1 MTKRSVTLIMI
12 VLMLSYA
19 PVPDYSSTEDNPIVQ
34 SLDGTVE
41 RVEISPDPNSIQDLG
56 SPLIYSGS
64 EDLRVIRADSS
75 IGVYTLAGLLPSV
88 QMSTELTQ
96 PRNDLAIV
104 LVDGQVGLWEAR
116 MAILEAGNIEV
127 RSTIP
132 PSGFLVQAP
141 SDDITA
147 LSLVEEVEAVH
158 VVPAGLL
165 VHPDLRL
172 ANGEQTLLVEVLG
185 WKDSDLNRHDKP
197 GMGFEDTLNIAASL
211 WLQEY
216 WSPEPGRMWGL
227 ITPDDVDEIVKHPS
241 VAYIAPMPLLV
252 LHNDQAR
259 VNMGINAVETTFI
272 TGLNGSG
279 QKIAVGDSGLDDD
292 HGDFSGRIAGL
303 TSVTPG
309 DSSTADLSD
318 GHGTH
323 VACTV
328 LGDGFRSSGTY
339 QGVAPEAQV
348 YFQAMED
355 DDTGQLYSYGINSML
370 NSAYNNGARLHTNS
384 WGAGSGSGSYS
395 TQSEDADDRTSTW
408 DQYWSYEGMTVLF
421 AAGNE
426 RNDGVSPP
434 GTAKNVITIG
444 GHKNRYNGAPDEMYY
459 WSSRGPT
466 DDGRIKP
473 DLVAPGD
480 YVRSCKSQEADNAQ
494 GSWSNNWY
502 LEYSGTS
509 MATPAAAGA
518 AVLVREYLM
527 EVIGRQDPQ
536 GALIKGLLILGAQDM
551 GARDIPNDDEGW
563 GRVNLVE
570 SLIPDSDVGIFVDD
584 RSRLSSG
591 QTSEYSFDITRAS
604 EPMKVVLTWSDY
616 PGSSSSSTQL
626 RNDLDLEVIS
636 PNGQV
641 TYKGNWFVN
650 GRSVTGGTKDST
662 NNVEVVLID
671 NAATG
676 TWTVR
681 VHDAQHG
688 GGRTWQPYA
697 LAVRGVNVND
707 LSPDPA
713 FVQNSFEISSP
724 IPQVGEE
731 VDVSVVIQN
740 QGAGSVAD
748 LSIIARAD
756 NEMLGT
762 RQLSM
767 SPGESAVLEWN
778 WTPIQQGD
786 VEFTFHIDPSD
797 TVEEASETNNYLTQT
812 VVVSAPGVRVSSEQ
826 ATVTLGDATDSS
838 TTWQLLLMNTALFET
853 NASIDVSDPMRMQDG
868 VQYDWFTSF
877 TSNTFNLEAA
887 ETTSVSLTMVHGES
901 PLPGLYSMMVTG
913 TDIDN
918 SVTSELEI
926 FFDVPVLAE
935 ADIEMPGEQFIV
947 SPLESTELQI
957 LVFNEGNGAQTYD
970 VELISPAGWHL
981 GLDTLGAFAGSSHGS
996 TGTMARDA
1004 GRTIDIT
1011 INPPGAMIP
1020 AGSVFDAAII
1030 IHSRVSSDSWS
1041 EDIPLVVKAIDEVN
1055 TTPSSDGAE
1064 NDIAPDALLEIEVE
1078 LSNLGNRMLDLQ
1090 PYMRNIPGG
1099 WTVSGGL
1106 DTISIPAGESGVWSV
1121 ELQGNGVAASGDL
1134 KLRFAT
1140 DDGFYLDWNR
1150 TLNVLSG
1157 AIPTLSFHMVALP
1170 DGTVSDYPLGV
1181 GTHPVGEPG
1190 FDLAWNVTNQGST
1203 TWRPTT
1209 YLELPDDDWTSSCS
1223 APSMLSAGS
1232 SSTVWCTLLI
1242 PLSAEAT
1249 SEPIVT
1255 LVMQGEGIEV
1265 RDSISLLVE
1274 SVARVSWILTNQP
1287 TGHEG
1292 YPTTL
1297 YIELEN
1303 TGNSEISYILQTSG
1317 PEGWNPL
1324 ILDGVVVNLRPGEI
1338 RSLNL
1343 GFTPDSGNDGTLV
1356 VELVGAGDVEGSSF
1370 DIEIDV
1376 LPAAKVQETSILGTL
1391 LIAVLVF
1398 AIVGGGLYV
1407 YSRRGDNPSS
1417 LIQSDTLAKIA
1428 DSFGLGEQQEVE
1440 SDGIPCWICSQ
1451 DITPGEAWAC
1461 LECGARYHR
1470 SDQVQGCD
1478 IVSMGNCLHCDAPSE
1493 ELAEA

>member
-1 MTKRSVTLIMI
+1 MTKRLVTLMMTI
-12 VLMLSYA
+12 LLLSYA
-19 PVPDYSSTEDNPIVQ
+19 PILNQSPTEGNTAVE
-34 SLDGTVE
+34 SLNHIAE
-41 RVEISPDPNSIQDLG
+41 KVEISPDPNSIQDLG
-56 SPLIYSGS
+56 APQIYSGF
-64 EDLRVIRADSS
+64 EDFRATRADSS
-75 IGVYTLAGLLPSV
+75 IGVYTQAGLLPAV
-88 QMSTELTQ
+88 QMSVELAN

-104 LVDGQVGLWEAR
+104 LIDGEVGLWDAR
-116 MAILEAGNIEV
+116 QALLEAADVKV

-132 PSGFLVQAP
+132 PSGFLVQATP
-141 SDDITA
+141 ESIST
-147 LSLVEEVEAVH
+147 LSQIKEVEAVH
-158 VVPAGLL
+158 EVPAGLL
-165 VHPDLRL
+165 VHPDLRM
-172 ANGEQTLLVEVLG
+172 ANGDQTLLVEVLG
-185 WKDSDLNRHDKP
+185 WKNSDLVRQDRP
-197 GMGFEDTLNIAASL
+197 GMGFEDSLNIAASL
-211 WLQEY
+211 WLQEA
-216 WSPEPGRMWGL
+216 WSPEEGRMWGMISHSEVADL
-227 ITPDDVDEIVKHPS
+227 ARHSS

-259 VNMGINAVETTFI
+259 VHMGINSVETTFI

-292 HGDFSGRIAGL
+292 HGDFTGRIAGL

-328 LGDGFRSSGTY
+328 MGDGFRSSGTY
-339 QGVAPEAQV
+339 RGVAPEAQV

-384 WGAGSGSGSYS
+384 WGAGSGGGSYS
-395 TQSEDADDRTSTW
+395 TQSEDADSRTSTW
-408 DQYWSYEGMTVLF
+408 DQYWSYQGMTVLF

-426 RNDGVSPP
+426 RNEGVSPP

-444 GHKNRYNGAPDEMYY
+444 GHKNRYSGAPDEMYY

-480 YVRSCKSQEADNAQ
+480 YVRSCKSQEADSAQ

-509 MATPAAAGA
+509 MSTPAAAGA
-518 AVLVREYLM
+518 SALVREYLM
-527 EVIGRQDPQ
+527 EVIGRQAPQ

-551 GARDIPNDDEGW
+551 GTRDIPNNDEGW
-563 GRVNLVE
+563 GRLNLVE

-591 QTSEYSFDITRAS
+591 QTSEYSFDITRAG

-616 PGSSSSSTQL
+616 PGSSSSTTQL

-636 PNGQV
+636 PNGQI
-641 TYKGNWFVN
+641 TYKGNAFVN
-650 GRSVTGGTKDST
+650 GRSVNGGTKDST

-681 VHDAQHG
+681 VRDAQHG
-688 GGRTWQPYA
+688 GSRTWQPYA

-707 LSPDPA
+707 LSPDPT

-731 VDVSVVIQN
+731 VDVSVIIQN

-748 LSIIARAD
+748 LSVIARAD
-756 NEMLGT
+756 SNLLGT
-762 RQLSM
+762 HQLSM

-778 WTPIQQGD
+778 WTPTQEGD

-797 TVEEASETNNYLTQT
+797 TVEEVSETNNYLTHT
-812 VVVSAPGVRVSSEQ
+812 VIVSAPGVRVSTEQ
-826 ATVTLGDATDSS
+826 ETVTLGDASDSS
-838 TTWQLLLMNTALFET
+838 TTWQLSLMNTALFET
-853 NASIDVSDPMRMQDG
+853 NATIEVSDPVRMQDG

-887 ETTSVSLTMVHGES
+887 ETELVSLTMVH
-901 PLPGLYSMMVTG
+901 PAPPPPGLYSMVVTG
-913 TDIDN
+913 TDVEN
-918 SVTSELEI
+918 SVTSELAI
-926 FFDVPVLAE
+926 FFDVPVLAGAE
-935 ADIEMPGEQFIV
+935 IVMPGEQFLV

-957 LVFNEGNGAQTYD
+957 LIFNEGNGAQAYD
-970 VELISPAGWHL
+970 VELVSPAGWHL
-981 GLDTLGAFAGSSHGS
+981 GFDTLGAFAGSSHGS

-1004 GRTIDIT
+1004 GRTVDIT

-1020 AGSVFDAAII
+1020 AESVFDAAII

-1041 EDIPLVVKAIDEVN
+1041 EDISLVVKAIDEVSM
-1055 TTPSSDGAE
+1055 TPSSDGAE
-1064 NDIAPDALLEIEVE
+1064 HDISPDALLEIEVD

-1090 PYMRNIPGG
+1090 PYVRNIPGG

-1106 DTISIPAGESGVWSV
+1106 NTISIPAGESGVWSV
-1121 ELQGNGVAASGDL
+1121 ALQGNGVAVSGDL
-1134 KLRFAT
+1134 ELRFAT
-1140 DDGFYLDWNR
+1140 DDGFYVDWNR

-1157 AIPTLSFHMVALP
+1157 AIPSLSFHMVALP

-1181 GTHPVGEPG
+1181 GSHPVGEPG
-1190 FDLAWNVTNQGST
+1190 FDLAWTVTNQGST

-1209 YLELPDDDWTSSCS
+1209 YLEVPDDDWSSSCS
-1223 APSMLSAGS
+1223 APSTLSAGA
-1232 SSTVWCTLLI
+1232 SSTVWCTVVI
-1242 PLSAEAT
+1242 PLSAEAS

-1255 LVMQGEGIEV
+1255 LVMQGEGVEV
-1265 RDSISLLVE
+1265 EDSISLLVE
-1274 SVARVSWILTNQP
+1274 SVARVSWTLNNQP

-1297 YIELEN
+1297 YIDLQN
-1303 TGNSEISYILQTSG
+1303 TGNSEISHILQVSG
-1317 PEGWNPL
+1317 PDGWAPL
-1324 ILDGVVVNLRPGEI
+1324 ILDGVVVNLRPGET
-1338 RSLNL
+1338 RSLDV
-1343 GFTPDSGNDGTLV
+1343 GFTPNSGDDGILV
-1356 VELVGAGDVEGSSF
+1356 VELADADDVEAFSF
-1370 DIEIDV
+1370 SVEIDV
-1376 LPAAKVQETSILGTL
+1376 LPAAKVQGTSILETL
-1391 LIAVLVF
+1391 MIAVLVL
-1398 AIVGGGLYV
+1398 ALVGGGLYV
-1407 YSRRGDNPSS
+1407 YSRRGGDSSS
-1417 LIQSDTLAKIA
+1417 LIQTESLSKIA
-1428 DSFGLGEQQEVE
+1428 DSFGLGEKEEGE
-1440 SDGIPCWICSQ
+1440 SSGIPCWICSQ
-1451 DITPGEAWAC
+1451 DITLEAAWAC
-1461 LECGARYHR
+1461 SECGARYHR
-1470 SDQVQGCD
+1470 AGQVQGCD
-1478 IVSMGNCLHCDAPSE
+1478 VLSMGNCLHCDAPSDD
-1493 ELAEA
+1493 LVEA

>member
-1 MTKRSVTLIMI
+1 MTKRLVTLMMTI
-12 VLMLSYA
+12 LLLSYA
-19 PVPDYSSTEDNPIVQ
+19 PILNQSPTEGNTAVE
-34 SLDGTVE
+34 SLNHIAE
-41 RVEISPDPNSIQDLG
+41 KVEISPDPNSIQDLG
-56 SPLIYSGS
+56 APQIYSGF
-64 EDLRVIRADSS
+64 EDFRATRADSS
-75 IGVYTLAGLLPSV
+75 IGVYTQAGLLPAV
-88 QMSTELTQ
+88 QMSVELAN

-104 LVDGQVGLWEAR
+104 LIDGEVGLWDAR
-116 MAILEAGNIEV
+116 QALLEAADVKV

-132 PSGFLVQAP
+132 PSGFLVQATP
-141 SDDITA
+141 ESIST
-147 LSLVEEVEAVH
+147 LSQIKEVEAVH
-158 VVPAGLL
+158 EVPAGLL
-165 VHPDLRL
+165 VHPDLRM
-172 ANGEQTLLVEVLG
+172 ANGDQTLLVEVLG
-185 WKDSDLNRHDKP
+185 WKNSDLVRQDRP
-197 GMGFEDTLNIAASL
+197 GMGFEDSLNIAASL
-211 WLQEY
+211 WLQEA
-216 WSPEPGRMWGL
+216 WSPEEGRMWGMISHSEVADL
-227 ITPDDVDEIVKHPS
+227 ARHSS

-259 VNMGINAVETTFI
+259 VHMGINSVETTFI

-292 HGDFSGRIAGL
+292 HGDFTGRIAGL

-328 LGDGFRSSGTY
+328 MGDGFRSSGTY
-339 QGVAPEAQV
+339 RGVAPEAQV

-384 WGAGSGSGSYS
+384 WGAGSGGGSYS
-395 TQSEDADDRTSTW
+395 TQSEDADSRTSTW
-408 DQYWSYEGMTVLF
+408 DQYWSYQGMTVLF

-426 RNDGVSPP
+426 RNERVSPP

-444 GHKNRYNGAPDEMYY
+444 GHKNRYSGAPDEMYY

-480 YVRSCKSQEADNAQ
+480 YVRSCKSQEADSAQ

-509 MATPAAAGA
+509 MSTPAAAGA
-518 AVLVREYLM
+518 SALVREYLM
-527 EVIGRQDPQ
+527 EVIGRQAPQ

-551 GARDIPNDDEGW
+551 GTRDIPNNDEGW
-563 GRVNLVE
+563 GRLNLVE

-591 QTSEYSFDITRAS
+591 QTSEYSFDITRAG

-616 PGSSSSSTQL
+616 PGSSSSTTQL

-636 PNGQV
+636 PNGQI
-641 TYKGNWFVN
+641 TYKGNAFVN
-650 GRSVTGGTKDST
+650 GRSVNGGTKDST

-681 VHDAQHG
+681 VRDAQHG
-688 GGRTWQPYA
+688 GSRTWQPYA

-707 LSPDPA
+707 LSPDPT

-731 VDVSVVIQN
+731 VDISVIIQN

-748 LSIIARAD
+748 LSVIARAD
-756 NEMLGT
+756 SNLLGT
-762 RQLSM
+762 HQLSM

-778 WTPIQQGD
+778 WTPTQEGD

-797 TVEEASETNNYLTQT
+797 TVEEVSETNNYLTHT
-812 VVVSAPGVRVSSEQ
+812 VIVSAPGVRVSSEQ
-826 ATVTLGDATDSS
+826 ETVTLGDASDSS
-838 TTWQLLLMNTALFET
+838 TTWQLSLMNTALFET
-853 NASIDVSDPMRMQDG
+853 NATIEVSDPVRMQDG

-887 ETTSVSLTMVHGES
+887 ETELVSLTMVH
-901 PLPGLYSMMVTG
+901 PAPPPPGLYSMVVTG
-913 TDIDN
+913 TDVEN
-918 SVTSELEI
+918 SVTSELAI
-926 FFDVPVLAE
+926 FFDVPVLAGAE
-935 ADIEMPGEQFIV
+935 IVMPGEQFLV

-957 LVFNEGNGAQTYD
+957 LIFNEGNGAQAYD
-970 VELISPAGWHL
+970 VELVSPAGWHL
-981 GLDTLGAFAGSSHGS
+981 GFDTLGAFAGSSHGS

-1004 GRTIDIT
+1004 GRTVDIT

-1020 AGSVFDAAII
+1020 AESVFDAAII

-1041 EDIPLVVKAIDEVN
+1041 EDISLVVKAIDEVSM
-1055 TTPSSDGAE
+1055 TPSSDGAE
-1064 NDIAPDALLEIEVE
+1064 HDISPDALLEIEVD

-1090 PYMRNIPGG
+1090 PYVRNIPGG

-1106 DTISIPAGESGVWSV
+1106 NTISIPAGESGVWSV
-1121 ELQGNGVAASGDL
+1121 ALQGNGVAVSGDL
-1134 KLRFAT
+1134 ELRFAT
-1140 DDGFYLDWNR
+1140 DDGFYVDWNR

-1157 AIPTLSFHMVALP
+1157 AIPSLSFHMVALP

-1181 GTHPVGEPG
+1181 GSHPVGEPG
-1190 FDLAWNVTNQGST
+1190 FDLAWTVTNQGST

-1209 YLELPDDDWTSSCS
+1209 YLEVPDDDWSSSCS
-1223 APSMLSAGS
+1223 APSTLSAGA
-1232 SSTVWCTLLI
+1232 SSTVWCTVVI
-1242 PLSAEAT
+1242 PLSAEAS

-1255 LVMQGEGIEV
+1255 LVMQGEGVEV
-1265 RDSISLLVE
+1265 EDSISLLVE
-1274 SVARVSWILTNQP
+1274 SVARVSWTLNNQP

-1297 YIELEN
+1297 YIDLQN
-1303 TGNSEISYILQTSG
+1303 TGNSEISHILQVSG
-1317 PEGWNPL
+1317 PDGWAPL
-1324 ILDGVVVNLRPGEI
+1324 ILDGVVVNLRPGET
-1338 RSLNL
+1338 RSLDV
-1343 GFTPDSGNDGTLV
+1343 GFTPNSGDDGILV
-1356 VELVGAGDVEGSSF
+1356 VELADADDVEAFSF
-1370 DIEIDV
+1370 SVEIDV
-1376 LPAAKVQETSILGTL
+1376 LPAAKVQGTSILETL
-1391 LIAVLVF
+1391 MIAVLVL
-1398 AIVGGGLYV
+1398 ALVGGGLYV
-1407 YSRRGDNPSS
+1407 YSRRGGDSSS
-1417 LIQSDTLAKIA
+1417 LIQTESLSKIA
-1428 DSFGLGEQQEVE
+1428 DSFGLGEKEEGE
-1440 SDGIPCWICSQ
+1440 SSGIPCWICSQ
-1451 DITPGEAWAC
+1451 DITLEAAWAC
-1461 LECGARYHR
+1461 SECGARYHR
-1470 SDQVQGCD
+1470 AGQVQGCD
-1478 IVSMGNCLHCDAPSE
+1478 VLSMGNCLHCDAPSDD
-1493 ELAEA
+1493 LVEA

>member
-1 MTKRSVTLIMI
+1 MSV
-12 VLMLSYA
+12 
-19 PVPDYSSTEDNPIVQ
+19 E
-34 SLDGTVE
+34 
-41 RVEISPDPNSIQDLG
+41 
-56 SPLIYSGS
+56 
-64 EDLRVIRADSS
+64 
-75 IGVYTLAGLLPSV
+75 LAN
-88 QMSTELTQ
+88 

-104 LVDGQVGLWEAR
+104 LIDGEVGLWDAR
-116 MAILEAGNIEV
+116 QALLEAADVKV

-132 PSGFLVQAP
+132 PSGFLVQATP
-141 SDDITA
+141 ESIST
-147 LSLVEEVEAVH
+147 LSQIKEVEAVH
-158 VVPAGLL
+158 EVPAGLL
-165 VHPDLRL
+165 VHPDLRM
-172 ANGEQTLLVEVLG
+172 ANGDQTLLVEVLG
-185 WKDSDLNRHDKP
+185 WKNSDLVRQDRP
-197 GMGFEDTLNIAASL
+197 GMGFEDSLNIAASL
-211 WLQEY
+211 WLQEA
-216 WSPEPGRMWGL
+216 WSPEEGRMWGMISHSEVADL
-227 ITPDDVDEIVKHPS
+227 ARHSS

-259 VNMGINAVETTFI
+259 VHMGINSVETTFI

-292 HGDFSGRIAGL
+292 HGDFTGRIAGL

-328 LGDGFRSSGTY
+328 MGDGFRSSGTY
-339 QGVAPEAQV
+339 RGVAPEAQV

-384 WGAGSGSGSYS
+384 WGAGSGGGSYS
-395 TQSEDADDRTSTW
+395 TQSEDADSRTSTW
-408 DQYWSYEGMTVLF
+408 DQYWSYQGMTVLF

-426 RNDGVSPP
+426 RNEGVSPP

-444 GHKNRYNGAPDEMYY
+444 GHKNRYSGAPDEMYY

-480 YVRSCKSQEADNAQ
+480 YVRSCKSQEADSAQ

-509 MATPAAAGA
+509 MSTPAAAGA
-518 AVLVREYLM
+518 SALVREYLM
-527 EVIGRQDPQ
+527 EVIGRQAPQ

-551 GARDIPNDDEGW
+551 GTRDIPNNDEGW
-563 GRVNLVE
+563 GRLNLVE

-591 QTSEYSFDITRAS
+591 QTSEYSFDITRAG

-616 PGSSSSSTQL
+616 PGSSSSTTQL

-636 PNGQV
+636 PNGQI
-641 TYKGNWFVN
+641 TYKGNAFVN
-650 GRSVTGGTKDST
+650 GRSVNGGTKDST

-681 VHDAQHG
+681 VRDAQHG
-688 GGRTWQPYA
+688 GSRTWQPYA

-707 LSPDPA
+707 LSPDPT

-731 VDVSVVIQN
+731 VDVSVIIQN

-748 LSIIARAD
+748 LSVIARAD
-756 NEMLGT
+756 SNLLGT
-762 RQLSM
+762 HQLSM

-778 WTPIQQGD
+778 WTPTQEGD

-797 TVEEASETNNYLTQT
+797 TVEEVSETNNYLTHT
-812 VVVSAPGVRVSSEQ
+812 VIVSAPGVRVSTEQ
-826 ATVTLGDATDSS
+826 ETVTLGDASDSS
-838 TTWQLLLMNTALFET
+838 TTWQLSLMNTALFET
-853 NASIDVSDPMRMQDG
+853 NATIEVSDPVRMQDG

-887 ETTSVSLTMVHGES
+887 ETELVSLTMVH
-901 PLPGLYSMMVTG
+901 PAPPPPGLYSMVVTG
-913 TDIDN
+913 TDVEN
-918 SVTSELEI
+918 SVTSELAI
-926 FFDVPVLAE
+926 FFDVPVLAGAE
-935 ADIEMPGEQFIV
+935 IVMPGEQFLV

-957 LVFNEGNGAQTYD
+957 LIFNEGNGAQAYD
-970 VELISPAGWHL
+970 VELVSPAGWHL
-981 GLDTLGAFAGSSHGS
+981 GFDTLGAFAGSSHGS

-1004 GRTIDIT
+1004 GRTVDIT

-1020 AGSVFDAAII
+1020 AESVFDAAII

-1041 EDIPLVVKAIDEVN
+1041 EDISLVVKAIDEVSM
-1055 TTPSSDGAE
+1055 TPSSDGAE
-1064 NDIAPDALLEIEVE
+1064 HDISPDALLEIEVD

-1090 PYMRNIPGG
+1090 PYVRNIPGG

-1106 DTISIPAGESGVWSV
+1106 NTISIPAGESGVWSV
-1121 ELQGNGVAASGDL
+1121 ALQGNGVAVSGDL
-1134 KLRFAT
+1134 ELRFAT
-1140 DDGFYLDWNR
+1140 DDGFYVDWNR

-1157 AIPTLSFHMVALP
+1157 AIPSLSFHMVALP

-1181 GTHPVGEPG
+1181 GSHPVGEPG
-1190 FDLAWNVTNQGST
+1190 FDLAWTVTNQGST

-1209 YLELPDDDWTSSCS
+1209 YLEVPDDDWSSSCS
-1223 APSMLSAGS
+1223 APSTLSAGA
-1232 SSTVWCTLLI
+1232 SSTVWCTVVI
-1242 PLSAEAT
+1242 PLSAEAS

-1255 LVMQGEGIEV
+1255 LVMQGEGVEV
-1265 RDSISLLVE
+1265 EDSISLLVE
-1274 SVARVSWILTNQP
+1274 SVARVSWTLNNQP

-1297 YIELEN
+1297 YIDLQN
-1303 TGNSEISYILQTSG
+1303 TGNSEISHILQVSG
-1317 PEGWNPL
+1317 PDGWAPL
-1324 ILDGVVVNLRPGEI
+1324 ILDGVVVNLRPGET
-1338 RSLNL
+1338 RSLDV
-1343 GFTPDSGNDGTLV
+1343 GFTPNSGDDGILV
-1356 VELVGAGDVEGSSF
+1356 VELADADDVEAFSF
-1370 DIEIDV
+1370 SVEIDV
-1376 LPAAKVQETSILGTL
+1376 LPAAKVQGTSILETL
-1391 LIAVLVF
+1391 MIAVLVL
-1398 AIVGGGLYV
+1398 ALVGGGLYV
-1407 YSRRGDNPSS
+1407 YSRRGGDSSS
-1417 LIQSDTLAKIA
+1417 LIQTESLSKIA
-1428 DSFGLGEQQEVE
+1428 DSFGLGEKEEGE
-1440 SDGIPCWICSQ
+1440 SSGIPCWICSQ
-1451 DITPGEAWAC
+1451 DITLEAAWAC
-1461 LECGARYHR
+1461 SECGARYHR
-1470 SDQVQGCD
+1470 AGQVQGCD
-1478 IVSMGNCLHCDAPSE
+1478 VLSMGNCLHCDAPSDD
-1493 ELAEA
+1493 LVEA